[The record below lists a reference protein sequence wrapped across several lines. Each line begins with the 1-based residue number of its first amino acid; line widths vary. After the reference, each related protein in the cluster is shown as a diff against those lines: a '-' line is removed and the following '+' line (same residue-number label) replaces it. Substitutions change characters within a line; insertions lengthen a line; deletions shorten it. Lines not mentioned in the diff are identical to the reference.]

1 MTGMIRHNENRR
13 CTNGHQPY
21 TKKHETQRTVSVS
34 SRITVTAADGVWFG
48 LGLGLGFEF
57 CLSYVTFGFRLSWH
71 PAAYSGILRH
81 PTAYSGIRQLRL
93 NMRLFAMVCHRIYG
107 KAIVC
112 YRSYSKAN
120 VCHRSYSK
128 AIVCYCVYGKANACQ
143 QSFIH
148 SAGKKTEAAVWAAS
162 VGIAYSISGGRFPY
176 PFQRNRTS
184 PASSWR

>member
-1 MTGMIRHNENRR
+1 MIRHNENRR

-48 LGLGLGFEF
+48 LGLWFGFEF
-57 CLSYVTFGFRLSWH
+57 CLSYVTFGFRLSW
-71 PAAYSGILRH
+71 H

-93 NMRLFAMVCHRIYG
+93 NMRLFAMVCHRMYG

-112 YRSYSKAN
+112 YRSYSN
-120 VCHRSYSK
+120 

>member
-1 MTGMIRHNENRR
+1 MRRERNINTSLLTGMIRHNENRR

-34 SRITVTAADGVWFG
+34 SRITVTAADGV
-48 LGLGLGFEF
+48 LFE
-57 CLSYVTFGFRLSWH
+57 LRLSW
-71 PAAYSGILRH
+71 H

-93 NMRLFAMVCHRIYG
+93 NMRLFAMVCHRMYG
-107 KAIVC
+107 KAIVCCRSYSKAIVC
-112 YRSYSKAN
+112 YRSYSN
-120 VCHRSYSK
+120 

-162 VGIAYSISGGRFPY
+162 VGIAYSISGGRFRDPAR
-176 PFQRNRTS
+176 RNRTS

>member
-1 MTGMIRHNENRR
+1 MRRERNINTSLLTRMIRHNENRR

-48 LGLGLGFEF
+48 LGLWFGFE
-57 CLSYVTFGFRLSWH
+57 LRLSW
-71 PAAYSGILRH
+71 H

-93 NMRLFAMVCHRIYG
+93 NMRLFAMVCHRFYGKAIVCYRMYG

-112 YRSYSKAN
+112 YRSYSN
-120 VCHRSYSK
+120 

-162 VGIAYSISGGRFPY
+162 VGMTYSISGGRFPY
-176 PFQRNRTS
+176 PVRRNRTS